1 MKVFSSFIVYFLRPK
16 YYRYVNVK
24 KKYIFTCLHDVVM
37 HAEAALCSVQ
47 NHNLEKRNIYINM
60 YVCITG
66 ELYALWPRWALL
78 WKAGQFQRVIKRSG
92 DQH

>member
-37 HAEAALCSVQ
+37 HAEAALFSVQ
-47 NHNLEKRNIYINM
+47 TIILKKDIFI
-60 YVCITG
+60 
-66 ELYALWPRWALL
+66 
-78 WKAGQFQRVIKRSG
+78 
-92 DQH
+92 